1 MKITRIEAT
10 THRVPVSVPLL
21 PRPLVREFVFVRAET
36 EAGVVGYGLTG
47 PIQALRGARAGEVA
61 NGWRVEFHLLMW
73 APGETIVRPPP
84 GPVRGTVTLSE
95 QPGLGL
101 EPVEDLLRESRED

>member
-47 PIQALRGARAGEVA
+47 PIQRFAVRELVRSPTAGASSS
-61 NGWRVEFHLLMW
+61 
-73 APGETIVRPPP
+73 T
-84 GPVRGTVTLSE
+84 S
-95 QPGLGL
+95 
-101 EPVEDLLRESRED
+101 